1 MMRILFLRFSHDGVM
16 KMIKDLWPIIF
27 TELIENFKNPN
38 RNKNI
43 TLIIESFKFIEL
55 LALANTEE
63 FSLYQWIF
71 LLDTF
76 SMKDLDIKNEE
87 SLLSELL
94 KKECKIFKPVALD
107 FLPKGNLNV
116 TEDMLEG
123 KHEGKSTL
131 VF

>member
-1 MMRILFLRFSHDGVM
+1 
-16 KMIKDLWPIIF
+16 
-27 TELIENFKNPN
+27 
-38 RNKNI
+38 
-43 TLIIESFKFIEL
+43 
-55 LALANTEE
+55 
-63 FSLYQWIF
+63 
-71 LLDTF
+71 
-76 SMKDLDIKNEE
+76 MKDLDIKNEE

-131 VF
+131 VFCPEKPTLEELQTAIKNLFYSIGDMNNYKVELDSEQIEKLIEEDFIDNRNNKI